1 MRNTIRLGT
10 IFGIEL
16 RLDYSWCIVFILG
29 TWSLARHYLPVAHLA
44 WSPTTYWVS
53 GILTS
58 VVFFASVVAHELAHT
73 LVARVYRAPAYDSTL
88 FIFGGGAHI
97 GQEPRK
103 PHEDVLI
110 ALAGPGIS
118 FVLATLLY
126 GLWRLSVGSDGLL
139 HALAGWLAWLNFMLA
154 LLNLIPAF
162 PLDGGRV
169 FRAVVWDGAGNLRR
183 ATTIAIA
190 VSHLFALGFIFYGS
204 WLGFSQIRSGTWG
217 EGLWIALVGWLLNRA
232 VTQGEQQL
240 ELHDRQLLSAH
251 TAREVMLTDCPR
263 VFGRLTLDVLVD
275 QLVRSDRHRY
285 FLVVTD
291 NQLQGLLSLARIQAV
306 PHKRWPITHV
316 EDVML
321 PLSQL
326 EAVRPD
332 VALTTVLERM
342 TAEPERLFVVTD
354 DERPLG
360 IISRATLSSF
370 LHMQAGRPYR
380 LLYAHS

>member
-1 MRNTIRLGT
+1 MRNATRLGT

-29 TWSLARHYLPVAHLA
+29 IWSLARYYLPGVHLG
-44 WSPTTYWVS
+44 WSPTTYWV
-53 GILTS
+53 GGVLTS
-58 VVFFASVVAHELAHT
+58 VVFFASVVVHELAHT
-73 LVARVYRAPAYDSTL
+73 LVARIYQAPAYGSTL
-88 FIFGGGAHI
+88 FIFGGGTHI

-103 PHEDVLI
+103 PHEEVLI
-110 ALAGPGIS
+110 ALAGPGMS
-118 FVLATLLY
+118 FVLATLFY
-126 GLWRLSVGSDGLL
+126 SLWRLSAGSDGLL
-139 HALAGWLAWLNFMLA
+139 HALAGWLAWLNLMLA

-169 FRAVVWDGAGNLRR
+169 LRAVVWDGAGNLRR

-190 VSHLFALGFIFYGS
+190 VGHLVALGFIFYGS
-204 WLGFSQIRSGTWG
+204 WLGFWQIRSGTWG

-232 VTQGEQQL
+232 VTQSEQQL
-240 ELHDRQLLSAH
+240 ELHDRQLLSGH
-251 TAREVMLTDCPR
+251 TAREAMLTDCPR
-263 VFGRLTLDVLVD
+263 IFGRVTLDVLVD
-275 QLVRSDRHRY
+275 QMVRSGRHPY
-285 FLVVTD
+285 FLVVTG
-291 NQLQGLLSLARIQAV
+291 NQLQGLLSLAHIQAV
-306 PHKRWPITHV
+306 PRKRWPMTHV

-326 EAVRPD
+326 ETVRPG
-332 VALTTVLERM
+332 VTLTTVLEYM
-342 TAEPERLFVVTD
+342 TAEPERLFVVID

-360 IISRATLSSF
+360 IILRDTLSSF